1 MAKYLKN
8 SKPEKRP
15 VQQNNASSRTTS
27 LRKVRR
33 NIYRQAGLALL
44 TIVLTI
50 VILFAM
56 TSAWYTNIVQTGGLT
71 FEAEAWGFEGT
82 IKIAEGSVQAAP
94 GDDGIVA
101 LTVKNDND
109 SMSAISVNVSKT
121 GMDKEMQKRLYFYV
135 DTRMNREGETM
146 ERVYLNRYEGYTYNV
161 FGNGKLTMTEQISN
175 APVIK
180 WEWVYDVL
188 GYYIVGQPY
197 EIQRMQ
203 TVTDENGNEATE
215 PVTTRVM
222 DIKEYLRPI
231 EYDFD
236 EATTVIVTE
245 DDKVSIELDT
255 VNGQTSPEAYL
266 YRISCNDGYPGV
278 IDVANGPAFGNY
290 YAVDVDEEGYGVYA
304 YLCSYTDIQQETA
317 YDSYLGELAYQ
328 LSKDGELTDA
338 EKNKLYSK
346 VTFTLS
352 AQKNENTALNVG
364 TLSSLQG
371 AIDLGLADVVQLT
384 SDIAI
389 PGGQT
394 LVIPKD
400 SRIMLD
406 LNGHTITDVEGTAI
420 DAQPGSSLTMTNGKL
435 VHEKQEGST
444 STETTRAI
452 YTVGAEVVM
461 KDVEIEGFQ
470 YGLYMVDNMDSNELD
485 SRIHMVDSKIIAE
498 NYAVFISGNGLLSD
512 QKTQLILENCDLES
526 NSIVISGNGDTS
538 GNGRW
543 GTDIQI
549 INSRIHGRRA
559 DENSPYAGGIYQPQK
574 NSTLTLYNSYVE
586 GYNGVTIKGGEA
598 NIIDTDIRG
607 LGPAIAEGDLAFGKS
622 GYCDTGDAVYIET
635 NYGYDIELNI
645 SEGSILTTADE
656 NAKSLRVFEEDATN
670 VVISIE
676 SGTFDEEQP
685 LEYLAE
691 NSAQSQGTD
700 AKFTVTTD
708 N

>member
-15 VQQNNASSRTTS
+15 AQQNNASSRTTS

-71 FEAEAWGFEGT
+71 FEAEAWGFDGT
-82 IKIAEGSVQAAP
+82 ITIAEGSVQAAP

-101 LTVKNDND
+101 LRVKNDND

-161 FGNGKLTMTEQISN
+161 FGNGQLTMTEQISN

-197 EIQRMQ
+197 EIQTTR
-203 TVTDENGNEATE
+203 TYTDENGNEATE
-215 PVTTRVM
+215 PVITRVM

-245 DDKVSIELDT
+245 DDRVSIELDT
-255 VNGQTSPEAYL
+255 VNGQTSPETYL
-266 YRISCNDGYPGV
+266 YRISCNDGYPGE
-278 IDVANGPAFGNY
+278 ITSEDKQDFGNY
-290 YAVDVDEEGYGVYA
+290 YAVDVDEKGYGVYA

-317 YDSYLGELAYQ
+317 YDSYLGELAYK
-328 LSKDGELTDA
+328 LSKGGELSDA

-352 AQKNENTALNVG
+352 AQKNENTALNVA
-364 TLSSLQG
+364 TLSSLQD
-371 AIDLGLADVVQLT
+371 AVDTGLADVVQL
-384 SDIAI
+384 SGNIAI

-406 LNGHTITDVEGTAI
+406 LNGYTITDVEGKAI
-420 DAQPGSSLTMTNGKL
+420 EAQPGSSLTMTNGKL
-435 VHEKQEGST
+435 VHETQEGST
-444 STETTRAI
+444 STEATQGICA
-452 YTVGAEVVM
+452 VGAEVVM
-461 KDVEIEGFQ
+461 KNVTIEGFQ
-470 YGLYMVDNMDSNELD
+470 YGISMIDNSQNNELD
-485 SRIHMVDSKIIAE
+485 SRIHMVDSKIVAE
-498 NYAVFISGNGLLSD
+498 NYAVFISGNGLLSE

-549 INSRIHGRRA
+549 INSRIHGTRA

-574 NSTLTLYNSYVE
+574 NSTLTVYNSFVE
-586 GYNGVTIKGGEA
+586 GYNGITIKGGKA
-598 NIIDTDIRG
+598 SIIGSTVIG
-607 LGPAIAEGDLAFGKS
+607 LGAYNEPSFAGS
-622 GYCDTGDAVYIET
+622 GYTDTGDAVYVET
-635 NYGYDIELNI
+635 NYPYEIELEI
-645 SEGSILTTADE
+645 SGGSILECRGVNPD
-656 NAKSLRVFEEDATN
+656 KSQSLRVFEEDATN
-670 VVISIE
+670 VVVTIE

-691 NSAQSQGTD
+691 NSIQTQGTD
-700 AKFTVTTD
+700 TKFVISIHE
-708 N
+708 

>member
-15 VQQNNASSRTTS
+15 VKQNNASSRTTS

-56 TSAWYTNIVQTGGLT
+56 TSAWYTNIVQTSGLT

-82 IKIAEGSVQAAP
+82 ITIADGSVQAAP

-109 SMSAISVNVSKT
+109 SMSAISVNVSKKD
-121 GMDKEMQKRLYFYV
+121 MDEQMQKRLFFYV
-135 DTRMNREGETM
+135 DTRMNREEETM

-197 EIQRMQ
+197 EIQTMQ

-215 PVTTRVM
+215 PVTTWVM

-255 VNGQTSPEAYL
+255 VNGQTSPEAFL
-266 YRISCNDGYPGV
+266 YRISCTDGYEDT
-278 IDVANGPAFGNY
+278 IDPEDKQFDNY
-290 YAVDVDEEGYGVYA
+290 YAVDVDENGYGVYA
-304 YLCSYTDIQQETA
+304 YLCNYSDIQRETA

-328 LSKDGELTDA
+328 RDKGATLSEADR
-338 EKNKLYSK
+338 NKLYSK

-352 AQKNENTALNVG
+352 AQKNENTALNVA
-364 TLSSLQG
+364 TLSSLQN
-371 AIDLGLADVVQLT
+371 AIDTGLADVVQLT

-406 LNGHTITDVEGTAI
+406 LNGHKITDVEGTAI
-420 DAQPGSSLTMTNGKL
+420 EAQPGSSLTMTNGTI
-435 VHEKQEGST
+435 VHETQEGST
-444 STETTRAI
+444 STETTRGVYA
-452 YTVGAEVVM
+452 VGAEVVM
-461 KDVEIEGFQ
+461 KDVKIEGFQ
-470 YGLYMVDNMDSNELD
+470 YGLYMGDNVDSNELD
-485 SRIHMVDSKIIAE
+485 SRFHLVGCEIVAE
-498 NYAVFISGNGLLSD
+498 NYAAFVSGNGLLSD
-512 QKTQLILENCDLES
+512 QKTQLILEDCTLKS
-526 NSIVISGNGDTS
+526 KSIVISGNGDTS

-549 INSRIHGRRA
+549 INSRIFGLMGA
-559 DENSPYAGGIYQPQK
+559 NNVYAGGIYQPQK

-586 GYNGVTIKGGEA
+586 GYNGVTIKGGKA

-607 LGPAIAEGDLAFGKS
+607 LGPAIAAEDLAFGNS
-622 GYCDTGDAVYIET
+622 GYCDTGDAVYVET
-635 NYGYDIELNI
+635 NYGYDIEVNI

-656 NAKSLRVFEEDATN
+656 AAKSLRVFEEDATN
-670 VVISIE
+670 VVITIE

-691 NSAQSQGTD
+691 NSIQEQGTD
-700 AKFTVTTD
+700 TKFVISVHE
-708 N
+708 